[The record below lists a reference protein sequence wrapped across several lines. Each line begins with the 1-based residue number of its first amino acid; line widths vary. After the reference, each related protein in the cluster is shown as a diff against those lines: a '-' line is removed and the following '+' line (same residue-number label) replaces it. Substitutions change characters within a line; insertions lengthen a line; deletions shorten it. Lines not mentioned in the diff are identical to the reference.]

1 MKKLILSIAIGI
13 LSISNL
19 LGQTHE
25 QNYISIVG
33 DKVDVLL
40 GSVVYPVDKSESLQE
55 YGYRNFY
62 TSNDKSR
69 HFAGKRRDF
78 SSPYSPLNRT
88 KFNVT
93 KIEKVT
99 YGKYMIELQ
108 DIETG
113 EFVYYEH
120 STLLSRSELALVEIP
135 STLYASQISSRKD
148 RLEDKI
154 TYSTP
159 YGENVAFTKVVRG
172 TDTVTYLSLSTYGST
187 LNVLE
192 KGATILFTDG
202 TQLKFPDIDIK
213 TKAHTATSLRGY
225 DYSIFKS
232 LTTEEIEIFSTKTIE
247 YFKLYVYD
255 REIKEKDGK
264 KYNAYMNLLK

>member
-19 LGQTHE
+19 LGQIYE
-25 QNYISIVG
+25 QDYISIVG
-33 DKVDVLL
+33 DKPDILL
-40 GSVVYPVDKSESLQE
+40 GSVVYPADVSESLQE

-69 HFAGKRRDF
+69 HFAAKKRDYK
-78 SSPYSPLNRT
+78 SPYSPLNRT

-99 YGKYMIELQ
+99 YGKYMLELQ

-120 STLLSRSELALVEIP
+120 STFYSSSELALVEIP

-148 RLEDKI
+148 KLEDKI

-159 YGENVAFTKVVRG
+159 YGENVSFTKVVRG
-172 TDTVTYLSLSTYGST
+172 ADVVIYLSLSTYGST

-202 TQLKFPDIDIK
+202 TQLNFPDIDIE
-213 TKAHTATSLRGY
+213 TKAHTATSLSGY

-232 LTTEEIEIFSTKTIE
+232 LTAEEIEMFSTKTIE
-247 YFKLYVYD
+247 YFKLYIYD
-255 REIKEKDGK
+255 RDINEKDGK